1 MSKNLPAHKVIG
13 LAASGAVSAL
23 PTNVYA
29 ILFTP
34 GTANSTFKL
43 TNDANG
49 SGTAVLPLACLAN
62 GNSVFIDLSNVGP
75 VYFDAKCYATLAGSG
90 AAVTVW
96 YD

>member
-1 MSKNLPAHKVIG
+1 MSKGLPAHKVIG
-13 LAASGAVSAL
+13 LSASGAVSSL
-23 PTNVYA
+23 PTKVYA

-62 GNSVFIDLSNVGP
+62 GNSVFVDLENVGP
-75 VYFDAKCYATLAGSG
+75 VYFDSKCYATLAGTG
-90 AAVTVW
+90 ASATIW